1 MLQTLKTITIGL
13 TALSAAGAVTWLAGG
28 LILSLLGDDDYGD
41 DPGYPFVRMA
51 VGLLGLAIPSGV
63 LAVAYLIGKAVTG

>member
-28 LILSLLGDDDYGD
+28 LILSLLGADDRD
-41 DPGYPFVRMA
+41 DPDYPFHRMA
-51 VGLLGLAIPSGV
+51 LGLLGIAIPSGV
-63 LAVAYLIGKAVTG
+63 LALAYLIGKEVTG